1 MTEDLTLGL
10 SAEAWGT
17 ILSLL
22 AGFAVAV
29 FRAWQKDKE
38 LQEKS
43 KELQEKSKA
52 LQATTDGIEELGG
65 YHLEAAGTLKRLVQ
79 DKALK
84 AGVRE
89 ELHDEAQRATARL
102 RRKGDA

>member
-17 ILSLL
+17 ILTLL
-22 AGFAVAV
+22 GGFVVAV
-29 FRAWQKDKE
+29 YRAWQKDKA
-38 LQEKS
+38 
-43 KELQEKSKA
+43 LQEKSKA